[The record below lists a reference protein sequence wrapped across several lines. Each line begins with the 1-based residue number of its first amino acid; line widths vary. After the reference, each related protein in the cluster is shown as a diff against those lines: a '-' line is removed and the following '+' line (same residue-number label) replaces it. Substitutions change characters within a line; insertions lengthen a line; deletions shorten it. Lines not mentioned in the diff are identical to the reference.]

1 MKSAIAI
8 VGVIFALFLGG
19 RANSEEADVRQT
31 HLQYLK
37 NSGVIVD
44 VCVYEQEYLPPKDGE
59 KEAAFIRRAVVTD
72 VHKGSVKVGAKIEIV
87 QYVVH
92 PPEWLA
98 KFRSVVEGEL
108 LTYCYF
114 GDELPALK
122 NGRHVVDHNQL
133 CFDRCTDEDVK
144 AFLKSLRANSV
155 KNNQSE
161 QPGADQ
167 PATRPADKVPAKT
180 IPSTPTSKDGPR

>member
-1 MKSAIAI
+1 MKTAIAI
-8 VGVIFALFLGG
+8 IGVIFALFLAGS
-19 RANSEEADVRQT
+19 ANSEEADVRLT

-37 NSGVIVD
+37 ESGVIVD
-44 VCVYEQEYLPPKDGE
+44 VCVYEQEYQPPEVGLN
-59 KEAAFIRRAVVTD
+59 EATFIRRAVVTD

-92 PPEWLA
+92 PPEWLS

-114 GDELPALK
+114 GEELPALK
-122 NGRHVVDHNQL
+122 NGRHVIDHNQL

-144 AFLKSLRANSV
+144 AFLKGLRAKSM

-161 QPGADQ
+161 QAM
-167 PATRPADKVPAKT
+167 
-180 IPSTPTSKDGPR
+180 DGNPH